1 MLQKTPLKL
10 ALAATCLAAAGASHG
25 IGIVDATGD
34 WAATYSATGPR
45 AGDLDV
51 IGAFVT
57 YNPDTGVFVFSGTM
71 DDDIGTTPGA
81 VYVFGVD
88 RGAGTA
94 RFGPAATGVK
104 FDAVVVINP
113 AGTSSINLFNG
124 SPAQALPA
132 GAFQSFGSTVIG
144 TVAGSLLPSTGLA
157 PSAYTWNL
165 WPRAPGIGGVAGIPD
180 FAPDN
185 SMVGATNLSPVPE
198 PGAWALLAGGLAL
211 LGLRARQGR
220 AGHQPAQAGA

>member
-1 MLQKTPLKL
+1 MPLNTPLKL
-10 ALAATCLAAAGASHG
+10 ALAATCLATAGASHA
-25 IGIVDATGD
+25 IGITDATGD
-34 WAATYSATGPR
+34 WAASYAPAGPR

-57 YNPDTGVFVFSGTM
+57 YNRDTGGFVFSGTM
-71 DDDIGTTPGA
+71 DDDIGTTAGA
-81 VYVFGVD
+81 VYVFGVN

-94 RFGPAATGVK
+94 RFGAAAPGVL
-104 FDAVVVINP
+104 FDAVVVVNP
-113 AGTSSINLFNG
+113 AGTTTVNLFNG
-124 SPAQALPA
+124 NPAQALPG

-144 TVAGSLLPSTGLA
+144 TVAGALLPSTGFA
-157 PSAYTWNL
+157 PAAYTWNL
-165 WPRAPGIGGVAGIPD
+165 WPRAPGIAGVAGIPD

-211 LGLRARQGR
+211 LGLAVRRQR
-220 AGHQPAQAGA
+220 PQAGA